1 MNAQIQPIAEL
12 NRRATNALVRE
23 VGIVNTLR
31 FLNTRYLGVTKGGAA
46 FPLRHV
52 HSTILSI
59 LRKHA
64 SRCQVAM
71 YCGQIS

>member
-31 FLNTRYLGVTKGGAA
+31 FLNQFRIGGGDYTVERDQLFGDMLVKDIIHDIKAQ
-46 FPLRHV
+46 RR
-52 HSTILSI
+52 T
-59 LRKHA
+59 
-64 SRCQVAM
+64 
-71 YCGQIS
+71 GT